1 MAKYHF
7 APTFSSK
14 ENLIREGCVPDNI
27 IVTGNTVIDALH
39 LAKEKINNDIQL
51 SDKLKQEFSF
61 LEPEKKIILV
71 TGHRRESFGK
81 GFEDICDALAI
92 IARSYKDIQIIYPVH
107 MNPNV
112 RGPVNRLLSNINNI
126 YLIEPLQYLPFVY
139 LMDKSYIIL
148 TDSGG
153 IQEEAPSLGKPVL
166 VMRDTTERPEAIL
179 AGTVALVG
187 TDKNKITEKS

>member
-1 MAKYHF
+1 
-7 APTFSSK
+7 
-14 ENLIREGCVPDNI
+14 
-27 IVTGNTVIDALH
+27 GNTVIDALH

-148 TDSGG
+148 T
-153 IQEEAPSLGKPVL
+153 
-166 VMRDTTERPEAIL
+166 
-179 AGTVALVG
+179 
-187 TDKNKITEKS
+187 

>member
-1 MAKYHF
+1 
-7 APTFSSK
+7 
-14 ENLIREGCVPDNI
+14 
-27 IVTGNTVIDALH
+27 
-39 LAKEKINNDIQL
+39 
-51 SDKLKQEFSF
+51 DKLKQEFSF

-187 TDKNKITEKS
+187 TDKNKITEKVKELIENTEVYKKMSAAQNPYGDGKSCQRIVNAILKA